1 MATKTG
7 QTGYDYPS
15 MLHAATTFEEC
26 ITCHPREDQQCSV
39 ECFLIRALR
48 ECLKESNINNCYDYI
63 NLQSQIWWERFG
75 HVNPHIFAG
84 NHVTLLKS

>member
-26 ITCHPREDQQCSV
+26 ITSHPREDQQCSV
-39 ECFLIRALR
+39 ECFLMRALR
-48 ECLKESNINNCYDYI
+48 ECLKESNKKIALIMSIYSNRSSGKA
-63 NLQSQIWWERFG
+63 LGMW
-75 HVNPHIFAG
+75 
-84 NHVTLLKS
+84 TLAFLLVIMLLY